1 MWATFRHELAHMR
14 GRILGWGLGLALMAA
29 YFSSVFSSFEAQ
41 MAQLRQAMAYFPQ
54 QLFAFFGLDLATLTP
69 YRFLDVKFF
78 SLMPIIL
85 GIFAM
90 GAGAGM
96 LAGDEEKG
104 LLDLILAH
112 PVSRKSLFFGKALAF
127 LTALILII
135 ALMWTGFA
143 VGMDRASLK
152 VTPAQMIGPLVSI
165 FAMVVLFWAI
175 GLLLSMVLPSRRMA
189 ASGVALLAVASFF
202 VKGMAELAPDLKG
215 IAKLS
220 PFTYYQGGEAA
231 FGLNVGWIV
240 GLLVPAAAFALL
252 AWWRFEKRDIR
263 VAGEGGWTLALP
275 ARLRPARRRPAE
287 ARPAV

>member
-14 GRILGWGLGLALMAA
+14 GRILGWGLGLGLMGA

-41 MAQLRQAMAYFPQ
+41 MAQLRQAMQYFPQ
-54 QLFAFFGLDLATLTP
+54 ELFEFFGLDLATLTP

-85 GIFAM
+85 GVFAM
-90 GAGAGM
+90 GAGTAM

-127 LTALILII
+127 FTALVLILT
-135 ALMWTGFA
+135 LMWAGL
-143 VGMDRASLK
+143 VLGMDRASLQ
-152 VTPAQMIGPLVSI
+152 VTAAQMIGPMVSI
-165 FAMVVLFWAI
+165 FAMVVLFWAL
-175 GLLLSMVLPSRRMA
+175 GLFLSMVLPSRRMA
-189 ASGVALLAVASFF
+189 TSGVALLAVASFF
-202 VKGMAELAPDLKG
+202 VKGMAELDPDIKS

-240 GLLVPAAAFALL
+240 GLLVPAAAFVLL
-252 AWWRFEKRDIR
+252 AWWRFERRDIR
-263 VAGEGGWTLALP
+263 VAGEGGWALALP
-275 ARLRPARRRPAE
+275 ARLR
-287 ARPAV
+287 